1 MTDKPAYPTSPF
13 DPWPYIPV
21 DQSAGSDYQ
30 QIRRAAVFAA
40 DGLMLSDAGPDR
52 NAPRAQQFA
61 AAVEEALLYLL
72 EMGLVDIDEGRLA
85 AFLDTPHPPHRE
97 GR

>member
-1 MTDKPAYPTSPF
+1 MTKPPF
-13 DPWPYIPV
+13 PLNDPFAPWPRIPV
-21 DQSAGSDYQ
+21 DQTPGGDFDRMRQ
-30 QIRRAAVFAA
+30 AAAFAA
-40 DGLMLSDAGPDR
+40 DGLMLSDAGPDH

-72 EMGLVDIDEGRLA
+72 EMGVIDIDKPRLDV
-85 AFLDTPHPPHRE
+85 FLNEPHPPYRE